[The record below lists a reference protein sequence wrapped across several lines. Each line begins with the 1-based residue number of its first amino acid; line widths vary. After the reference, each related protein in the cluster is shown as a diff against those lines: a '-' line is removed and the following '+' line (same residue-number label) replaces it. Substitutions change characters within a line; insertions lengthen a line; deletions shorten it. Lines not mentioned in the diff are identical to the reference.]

1 MIFPLLFLV
10 PLVSLKAA
18 SKIDD
23 EKNDRNEAD
32 EAREWNDK
40 IHGRL
45 LKSVS
50 SKEIIPCI
58 YYTLFLRGGGNTH
71 DQALMRLPSIKRVIF
86 FSSMASKSSTAY
98 LREVFRAFRKSPSF
112 SSPSLSIMERAMA
125 TAFSQY
131 ALWM

>member
-23 EKNDRNEAD
+23 EKNDRNEGD

-45 LKSVS
+45 PKSVS

-58 YYTLFLRGGGNTH
+58 YYTLYLRGGQYNA
-71 DQALMRLPSIKRVIF
+71 QALMRLPSIKRVIF
-86 FSSMASKSSTAY
+86 FASMASKSSTAY

-112 SSPSLSIMERAMA
+112 SSPSFSIMERAMA

-131 ALWM
+131 AW